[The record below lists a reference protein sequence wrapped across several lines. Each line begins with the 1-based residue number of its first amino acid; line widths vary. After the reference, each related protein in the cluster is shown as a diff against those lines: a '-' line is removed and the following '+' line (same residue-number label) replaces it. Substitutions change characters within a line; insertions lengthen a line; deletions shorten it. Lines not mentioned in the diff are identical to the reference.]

1 MREVTSSLEG
11 NRAELLPSDND
22 ILLSKG
28 NACDI
33 LNSCLEEEEQS
44 ERKHTSPALRPAQSV
59 TKVDATKKTT
69 SLL

>member
-11 NRAELLPSDND
+11 NRAELLPSGND

-33 LNSCLEEEEQS
+33 LNSCLEEEQS
-44 ERKHTSPALRPAQSV
+44 DRKHTSTALRPAQSV
-59 TKVDATKKTT
+59 TKVDAIKKTT
-69 SLL
+69 ALL